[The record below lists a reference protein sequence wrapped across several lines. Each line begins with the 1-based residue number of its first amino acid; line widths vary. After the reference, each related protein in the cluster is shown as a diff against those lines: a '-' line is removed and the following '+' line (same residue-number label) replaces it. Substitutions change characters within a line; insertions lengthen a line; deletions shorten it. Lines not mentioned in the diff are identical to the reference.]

1 LRNVELILLA
11 VVIGTGILTNCT
23 NPGQAAASSEPFVVH
38 EWAGTWKGEQPEYP
52 MRDGDG
58 KVIVIQGQNARVV
71 ESNFQFEVSA
81 DGSVH
86 LMQSSNDGRV
96 MEFSGRWKG
105 QGTSPALQGIL
116 CDLAASTGAYRQYA
130 LMADS
135 SKRMVMCYGTS
146 REPLF
151 EVVWSP

>member
-1 LRNVELILLA
+1 MRSFELILLA
-11 VVIGTGILTNCT
+11 LVIGTGSLTNCT
-23 NPGQAAASSEPFVVH
+23 NPGQAAASSEPFAVH
-38 EWAGTWKGEQPEYP
+38 EWAGTWEGARPEYP

-58 KVIVIQGQNARVV
+58 NVIVIQGQNARVL
-71 ESNFQFEVSA
+71 ESVFQFDVSV
-81 DGSVH
+81 DGSVR

-96 MEFSGRWKG
+96 MEFSGSWKG
-105 QGTSPALQGIL
+105 QGTSPALKGIL
-116 CDLAASTGAYRQYA
+116 CDMTASSGAYRQYA

-151 EVVWSP
+151 EVIWSP